1 MSELLNLNY
10 EKYKLENGLEVT
22 LFQDKTIP
30 IVTVNLWYKVGSAFE
45 SAGKTG
51 LTHLFEHM
59 MFQGSK
65 HVPKEKHFKYIQEAG
80 GTLNAS
86 TSFDRTNYFETV
98 PSNYLE
104 IALWLESDRMG
115 YLLPTL
121 TQEKLDNQR
130 EVVMNERRQ
139 RYENQPY
146 GLAIEKLFSNL
157 YSKYHPYHSPTIGWM
172 EDIENFTLDDVTEF
186 FKTYY
191 SPNNASLVIGGDFE
205 YDNAKTLVKQYFGEI
220 TSKKKATNNTSTK
233 ESLDE
238 VKKIQ
243 YQDNVQLPRIYLA
256 WHSDKLYG
264 EDDSKLDLLSEVLS
278 GSKNSRLY
286 KSLVFEKQIAQE
298 IFGFQFS
305 ANYNGPFLIVAT
317 PRPNISP
324 DTLKHEIFNEIEKL
338 LEEGISEE
346 EFERAKNSV
355 KSSFVYSL
363 QNLNR
368 LADQV
373 NNYNCNLGEP
383 NAFNYDVNRYKEV
396 SLNDIPTVIDKYLN
410 KPFVELH
417 VLPKMNGN
425 QNENQ

>member
-1 MSELLNLNY
+1 MSELFDL
-10 EKYKLENGLEVT
+10 KYKKFKLDNGLDVT
-22 LFQDKTIP
+22 LFQDKTLP

-45 SAGKTG
+45 SKGKTG

-59 MFQGSK
+59 MFQGSQN
-65 HVPKEKHFKYIQEAG
+65 VPKEKHFKYIQEAG

-104 IALWLESDRMG
+104 MVLWLESDRMG
-115 YLLPTL
+115 YFLPAL

-146 GLAIEKLFSNL
+146 GQAIEKLFSSL
-157 YSKYHPYHSPTIGWM
+157 YGETHPYHAPTIGWM
-172 EDIENFTLDDVTEF
+172 EDIKNFTLDDVKEF
-186 FKTYY
+186 FKTFY

-205 YDNAKTLVKQYFGEI
+205 YENTKNLVEKYFGELQAKDNKPI
-220 TSKKKATNNTSTK
+220 GKNTVET
-233 ESLDE
+233 LDD
-238 VKKIQ
+238 VKKIS
-243 YQDNVQLPRIYLA
+243 YEDNVQLPRIYLA

-264 EDDSKLDLLSEVLS
+264 EDDSKLDVLSDILS

-305 ANYNGPFLIVAT
+305 ANYHGPFLIVAT
-317 PRPNISP
+317 ARPNIKLE
-324 DTLKHEIFNEIEKL
+324 TLRHEIFNEIEKL
-338 LEEGISEE
+338 LEDGIQDEE
-346 EFERAKNSV
+346 MERAKNSI
-355 KSSFVYSL
+355 KSSFIYSL

-368 LADQV
+368 MADQI

-383 NAFNYDVNRYKEV
+383 NSFNFDISRYDEV
-396 SLNDIPTVIDKYLN
+396 TRDDIPKVVDKYLN
-410 KPFVELH
+410 KPFVELQ
-417 VLPKMNGN
+417 VLPKTNGSN
-425 QNENQ
+425 NES